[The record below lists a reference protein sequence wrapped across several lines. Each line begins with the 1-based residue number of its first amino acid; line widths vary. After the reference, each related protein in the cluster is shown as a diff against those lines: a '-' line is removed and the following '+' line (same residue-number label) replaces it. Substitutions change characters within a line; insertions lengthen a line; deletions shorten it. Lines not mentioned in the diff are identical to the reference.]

1 MVQDAEKY
9 KDEDDKL
16 RKKIDA
22 KNALE
27 NYCFQM
33 KNTLNDEKV
42 ADKFTDEDKK
52 VVEDT
57 SAEGLQYLESN

>member
-1 MVQDAEKY
+1 
-9 KDEDDKL
+9 
-16 RKKIDA
+16 
-22 KNALE
+22 
-27 NYCFQM
+27 M